1 MLVLK
6 LVFIKIS
13 MLIFVFKL
21 VLVLRQM
28 IQNIMHMVDWFLLI
42 VYCRKT
48 INMTNKM
55 NELSLKEKACK
66 SLLANVLDM
75 DDDLRSDIVEL
86 TWSS

>member
-1 MLVLK
+1 
-6 LVFIKIS
+6 

-42 VYCRKT
+42 VYCRET